1 MRVEIFVVQDGGI
14 LGPILLVIGLEQRE
28 PDTQDVL
35 YFFVAFGLSEPRR
48 NLNFIHLCQ
57 ELDATLFRCL

>member
-28 PDTQDVL
+28 PDTQDFL
-35 YFFVAFGLSEPRR
+35 NFFVVFSLGEPLR
-48 NLNFIHLCQ
+48 NLGIIIGQ
-57 ELDATLFRCL
+57 ELDAA